1 MFTGYR
7 IVYGVV
13 LAVFFGNVLR
23 TNHFAT
29 APAYVS
35 VLLVAA
41 AASLCGVFML
51 LLRFSRIRPAVFW
64 GLVLAWEAL
73 FVWYAWFSP
82 AAPFAL
88 HEVHTFDAP
97 AAAREATLH
106 YVRAG
111 ALFAL
116 LFAWFLS
123 LPITRLIYKTSTA
136 IRV

>member
-1 MFTGYR
+1 MFTTYR
-7 IVYGVV
+7 IVYGLV
-13 LAVFFGNVLR
+13 LALFFANVLR
-23 TNHFAT
+23 TNYLAT

-35 VLLVAA
+35 VLSVAA
-41 AASLCGVFML
+41 AASVFGVFML
-51 LLRFSRIRPAVFW
+51 LLRFSQIRPAVFW

-88 HEVHTFDAP
+88 HEVHTFEAP

-111 ALFAL
+111 SLFAV

-123 LPITRLIYKTSTA
+123 LPITRLVYKTSTT